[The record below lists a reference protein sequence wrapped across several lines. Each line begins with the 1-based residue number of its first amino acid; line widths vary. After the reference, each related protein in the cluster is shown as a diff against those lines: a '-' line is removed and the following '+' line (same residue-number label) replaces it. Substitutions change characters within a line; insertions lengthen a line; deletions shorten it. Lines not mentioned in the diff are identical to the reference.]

1 MKERRAKKE
10 KQIEAQR
17 KAHEEKIAEMRT
29 VNEHE
34 RSVAAELEKTQSESL
49 ESARKSQ
56 ALKAQ
61 RQRETATRYIT
72 ALRQR
77 LLYQLKEKNMEV
89 PPLCSCADSMGA
101 LESGKPIWDSCAN
114 NCQFRNN
121 PKDVKRIVSDLVRSV
136 KYSLA

>member
-1 MKERRAKKE
+1 
-10 KQIEAQR
+10 
-17 KAHEEKIAEMRT
+17 MRGCQC
-29 VNEHE
+29 NS
-34 RSVAAELEKTQSESL
+34 RDLSISN
-49 ESARKSQ
+49 
-56 ALKAQ
+56 
-61 RQRETATRYIT
+61 
-72 ALRQR
+72 
-77 LLYQLKEKNMEV
+77 KEKNMEV